1 MIYEYWVIAGLWL
14 LWAAYW
20 MLSAQSTKQSEQS
33 ESGSSRLIH
42 LGLVVAA
49 FALVAL
55 PGLGIGFLG
64 WRLLPDPFI
73 AFLIG
78 VAVEALGLGFA
89 VWARIHLGQYW
100 SGTIEIKSE
109 HQLIRSGPYALV
121 RHPIY
126 SGIILAAFAT
136 AAQMGTAASL
146 AGAALM
152 TLGWYVKA
160 RFEERFLARELGAA
174 YEAYAAR
181 VPMLV
186 PFAKF

>member
-126 SGIILAAFAT
+126 TGFVLAFLGTALAANEFI
-136 AAQMGTAASL
+136 GL
-146 AGAALM
+146 LALM
-152 TLGWYVKA
+152 LIIVAYSRKIWM
-160 RFEERFLARELGAA
+160 EEKWLVHQFGEEYTTYQREVNA
-174 YEAYAAR
+174 
-181 VPMLV
+181 LV
-186 PFAKF
+186 PFLW